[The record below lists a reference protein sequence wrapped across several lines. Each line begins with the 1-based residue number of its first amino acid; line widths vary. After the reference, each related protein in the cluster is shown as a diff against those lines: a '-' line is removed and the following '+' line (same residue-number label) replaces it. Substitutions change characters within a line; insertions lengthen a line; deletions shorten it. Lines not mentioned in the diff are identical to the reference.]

1 MEDNQSDDNVSTVL
15 LIDLENCPN
24 QINQLK
30 KNLEQFSQ
38 VVICYAQSGAK
49 IPLDWLVPLS
59 ATVSS
64 NKLKI
69 FKMENGGKN
78 SADFGIC
85 FFAGAIMQQSN
96 KETNFIIIS
105 NDTDLDHVVNLLKS
119 QGYSAERVG
128 TKKDEKPVI
137 TTPTT
142 SLSPIKAYCQHLVTY
157 SKNRP
162 AKKSTLLNS
171 IRNKFKDSPQISAE
185 VFESLTTQNATVIS
199 GEKVSY
205 NDKKI
210 KELAS

>member
-1 MEDNQSDDNVSTVL
+1 MMEDNQSSEVSTVL

-24 QINQLK
+24 QIHQLK

-49 IPLDWLVPLS
+49 IPLDWLIPLS
-59 ATVSS
+59 ATISA

-85 FFAGAIMQQSN
+85 FFAGAIMQQLK
-96 KETNFIIIS
+96 KETYFVIIS
-105 NDTDLDHVVNLLKS
+105 NDTDLDHVANLLKS
-119 QGYSAERVG
+119 QGHSAERVG
-128 TKKDEKPVI
+128 TKKEEKPVI
-137 TTPTT
+137 STPAN
-142 SLSPIKAYCQHLVTY
+142 SLSPIKKYCTNLINH

-162 AKKSTLLNS
+162 AKKATLLNS
-171 IRNKFKDSPQISAE
+171 IGNEFKGSPEIAAE
-185 VFESLTTQNATVIS
+185 VFKLLTTQNAIVIS
-199 GEKVSY
+199 ENKVSY

>member
-185 VFESLTTQNATVIS
+185 VFESLTTQNAAVIS